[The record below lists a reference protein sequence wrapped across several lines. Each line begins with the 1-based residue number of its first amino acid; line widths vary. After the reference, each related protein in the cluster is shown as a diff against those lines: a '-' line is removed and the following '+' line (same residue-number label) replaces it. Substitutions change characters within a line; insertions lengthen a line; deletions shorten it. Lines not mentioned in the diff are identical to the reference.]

1 MATVTGRLKRLGPV
15 RTSIVAA
22 AEPLATTLLA
32 WAILHE
38 RIRAITAVGGA
49 LILIG
54 AVTATLARPA
64 PPPAEQPVP

>member
-1 MATVTGRLKRLGPV
+1 MRCVKANGR
-15 RTSIVAA
+15 S
-22 AEPLATTLLA
+22 AEA

-54 AVTATLARPA
+54 AVTATLARPS
-64 PPPAEQPVP
+64 PPSEQPVP